1 MTLRIFIT
9 EMTDEKGD
17 RWAGPV
23 IAATSLEQAKI
34 LCKDRYPQYKI
45 IGEQIEEIDYT
56 SKLN

>member
-1 MTLRIFIT
+1 MGLRIFIT

-23 IAATSLEQAKI
+23 IAAESFEKAET
-34 LCKDRYPQYKI
+34 LCKDRYPKYKV